1 MGLSPI
7 LKMISWKNVEFS
19 RKILWVTLGFRRG
32 IESGVRGKIFWI
44 YSWGSS
50 ERSRGFQVFGPRT
63 LSAGPRKI
71 FLKKMYAIY

>member
-1 MGLSPI
+1 M
-7 LKMISWKNVEFS
+7 WKFLENFYGVP
-19 RKILWVTLGFRRG
+19 LGFRRG
-32 IESGVRGKIFWI
+32 IESGVKGKIFGF
-44 YSWGSS
+44 YSWGSA